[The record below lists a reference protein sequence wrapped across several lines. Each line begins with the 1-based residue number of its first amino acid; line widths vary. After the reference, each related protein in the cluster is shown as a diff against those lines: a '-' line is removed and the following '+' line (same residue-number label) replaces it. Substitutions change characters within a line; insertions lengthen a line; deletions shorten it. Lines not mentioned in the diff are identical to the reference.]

1 MVYVRSHKFCCCLPV
16 RFGVFV
22 MSLAALL
29 LGGLVAIAGWIQVKN
44 LPQHPIAKD
53 DEHALYIYAVMF
65 SILALI
71 GGFGFI
77 GTLSKQRGLVSI
89 FATMLAFHLGFSIA
103 TGIFAIYT
111 LFKRNTDEALF
122 NCINNSTDQTVVDSC
137 HEGLKILKII
147 VVVGYCV
154 TWLIELWGVLI
165 VNSYVKQLKE
175 EEMAN
180 VLGNGPVI
188 LPNAPMSHYD
198 PNGPMSHYFP
208 RPTTDTRSP
217 SRAKRWATRLT

>member
-29 LGGLVAIAGWIQVKN
+29 LGGLVAVAGWIQVKN
-44 LPQHPIAKD
+44 LPQHPLSNDNKN
-53 DEHALYIYAVMF
+53 ALYIYSVMF
-65 SILALI
+65 SILALV

-77 GTLSKQRGLVSI
+77 GTLSKQRGLVSL
-89 FATMLAFHLGFSIA
+89 FGSLLAIHLGFSVA

-111 LFKRNTDEALF
+111 LFKTNSDEALT
-122 NCINNSTDQTVVDSC
+122 NCINGSDDQTLIDSC

-154 TWLIELWGVLI
+154 TWLVELWGCLI
-165 VNSYVKQLKE
+165 VSSYVTQLKE

-180 VLGNGPVI
+180 VIGSVN
-188 LPNAPMSHYD
+188 PNAPMVHYV
-198 PNGPMSHYFP
+198 PPPANGYAFTQPGQ
-208 RPTTDTRSP
+208 
-217 SRAKRWATRLT
+217 AVGNQA

>member
-22 MSLAALL
+22 MSLVTLL
-29 LGGLVAIAGWIQVKN
+29 LGGLVAVGGWLQVKA
-44 LPQHPIAKD
+44 LPQHPLANG
-53 DEHALYIYAVMF
+53 DEKALYIYAVMF
-65 SILALI
+65 SLLALI

-77 GTLSKQRGLVSI
+77 GTISKQRGLVSL
-89 FATMLAFHLGFSIA
+89 FGSLLAFHLGFSIA

-122 NCINNSTDQTVVDSC
+122 NCINGSTDQTVVDSC
-137 HEGLKILKII
+137 HEGLKILKIL

-154 TWLIELWGVLI
+154 TWLIELWGCLI

-180 VLGNGPVI
+180 VTN
-188 LPNAPMSHYD
+188 PNAPMAHYV
-198 PNGPMSHYFP
+198 PPPANGYAFTQPGQAIGYQ
-208 RPTTDTRSP
+208 
-217 SRAKRWATRLT
+217 A